1 MKISTS
7 RPMYRFTGKSLYID
21 PPLLGLLLL
30 LIGFGLLILY
40 SASNQNTSMILRQG
54 MRLFLAM
61 GVMCV
66 FAFIPPHKYKLWT
79 PWVYGVGLS
88 LLLAVMLMGKVGKGA
103 QRWLDLGFFRFQP
116 SEIMKL
122 AVPMMAAWYVDRK
135 SLPIDL
141 KSLMMTVL
149 LIFIP
154 AVLIAKQPD
163 LGTAIM
169 VAAAGLCVVFLAGI
183 RMRIVLITMI
193 ALGLA
198 APLLWHVMHDYQK
211 QRIITLL
218 NPEHDPLG
226 AGYHIIQSK
235 IAIGS
240 GGAFGKGW
248 LTGSQSH
255 LNFLPEH
262 ATDFIFAVCA
272 EEFGFIGGVILI
284 MLIVLI
290 SLRCLSIAR
299 HAQTS
304 FTRLLAASLA
314 MTFFLSAFVNIGM
327 VMGILPVVGIPLP
340 LVSYGGS
347 AMVAFLASFG
357 ILMSISSHRIL
368 FNNMD
373 CNHSPQ

>member
-1 MKISTS
+1 MKINTT

-21 PPLLGLLLL
+21 LPLLGLLLL
-30 LIGFGLLILY
+30 LISLGLVILY
-40 SASNQNTSMILRQG
+40 SASNQNMSMLFRQS
-54 MRLFLAM
+54 MRLLLAM
-61 GVMCV
+61 SIMLV
-66 FAFIPPHKYKLWT
+66 FAFIPPHKYKIWT
-79 PWVYGVGLS
+79 PWIYSTGLI
-88 LLLAVMLMGKVGKGA
+88 LLIAVMLMGKIGKGA

-135 SLPIDL
+135 SLPIDF
-141 KSLMMTVL
+141 KTL
-149 LIFIP
+149 LITAAFIFIP
-154 AVLIAKQPD
+154 AILIAKQPD
-163 LGTAIM
+163 LGTGIM
-169 VAAAGLCVVFLAGI
+169 VISSGLCVIFLAGI
-183 RMRIVLITMI
+183 RMRVVLLITV
-193 ALGLA
+193 ALGMA

-248 LTGSQSH
+248 LSGSQSH

-262 ATDFIFAVCA
+262 ATDFIFAVSG
-272 EEFGFIGGVILI
+272 EELGFVGSVILI
-284 MLIVLI
+284 VLVVLI
-290 SLRCLSIAR
+290 SLRSLHIAR
-299 HAQTS
+299 HAQTC

-314 MTFFLSAFVNIGM
+314 MIFFLSAFVNIGM

-347 AMVAFLASFG
+347 AMVTFMASFG

-368 FNNMD
+368 FNNM
-373 CNHSPQ
+373 N

>member
-1 MKISTS
+1 MNINTT
-7 RPMYRFTGKSLYID
+7 RPMYRFTGKSLHID
-21 PPLLGLLLL
+21 LPLLGLLLL
-30 LIGFGLLILY
+30 LISLGLLILY
-40 SASNQNTSMILRQG
+40 SASNQNMGMLFRQS
-54 MRLFLAM
+54 MRLLLAM
-61 GVMCV
+61 TVMLV
-66 FAFIPPHKYKLWT
+66 FAFIPPHKYKAWT
-79 PWVYGVGLS
+79 PWIYSIGLM
-88 LLLAVMLMGKVGKGA
+88 LLLAVMIMGKVGKGA

-122 AVPMMAAWYVDRK
+122 AVPMMAAWYVDRQ
-135 SLPIDL
+135 SLPIDF
-141 KSLMMTVL
+141 KTL
-149 LIFIP
+149 LVTAAFIFIP

-169 VAAAGLCVVFLAGI
+169 VVSSGLCVLFLAGI
-183 RMRIVLITMI
+183 RMRIVLLISI
-193 ALGLA
+193 ALSLA

-211 QRIITLL
+211 KRIITLL

-262 ATDFIFAVCA
+262 ATDFIFAVSG
-272 EEFGFIGGVILI
+272 EELGFIGGLI
-284 MLIVLI
+284 IIFLIALI

-299 HAQTS
+299 HAQTC

-314 MTFFLSAFVNIGM
+314 MIFFFSAFVNIGM

-347 AMVAFLASFG
+347 AMVTFLASFG

-368 FNNMD
+368 FNSIN
-373 CNHSPQ
+373 

>member
-1 MKISTS
+1 
-7 RPMYRFTGKSLYID
+7 MYRFTGKSLYID

>member
-1 MKISTS
+1 MKINTT

-21 PPLLGLLLL
+21 LPLLGLLLL
-30 LIGFGLLILY
+30 LISLGLVILY
-40 SASNQNTSMILRQG
+40 SASNQNISMLFRQS
-54 MRLFLAM
+54 MRLLLAM
-61 GVMCV
+61 SIMLV
-66 FAFIPPHKYKLWT
+66 FAFIPPHKYKIWT
-79 PWVYGVGLS
+79 PWIYSTGLI
-88 LLLAVMLMGKVGKGA
+88 LLIAVMLMGKIGKGA

-135 SLPIDL
+135 SLPIDF
-141 KSLMMTVL
+141 KTL
-149 LIFIP
+149 LITAAFIFIP

-163 LGTAIM
+163 LGTGIM
-169 VAAAGLCVVFLAGI
+169 VISAGLCVIFLAGI
-183 RMRIVLITMI
+183 RMRVVLLITL
-193 ALGLA
+193 ALGMA

-248 LTGSQSH
+248 LSGSQSH

-262 ATDFIFAVCA
+262 ATDFIFAVSG
-272 EEFGFIGGVILI
+272 EEFGFVGSVILI
-284 MLIVLI
+284 VLVVLI
-290 SLRCLSIAR
+290 SLRSLHIAR
-299 HAQTS
+299 HAQTC

-314 MTFFLSAFVNIGM
+314 MIFFLSAFVNIGM

-347 AMVAFLASFG
+347 AMVTFMASFG

-368 FNNMD
+368 FNNM
-373 CNHSPQ
+373 N

>member
-1 MKISTS
+1 MKISST
-7 RPMYRFTGKSLYID
+7 RPIYRFTGKSFYID
-21 PPLLGLLLL
+21 LPLLGLLLL
-30 LIGFGLLILY
+30 LIGFGLIILY
-40 SASNQNTSMILRQG
+40 SASNQNLGMILRQSL
-54 MRLFLAM
+54 RLLLALS
-61 GVMCV
+61 VMMV

-79 PWVYGVGLS
+79 PWIYAIGLT
-88 LLLAVMLMGKVGKGA
+88 LLLAVMIMGKIGKGA

-122 AVPMMAAWYVDRK
+122 AVPMMAAWYVDQK
-135 SLPIDL
+135 SLPINF
-141 KSLMMTVL
+141 KSLLITCL
-149 LIFIP
+149 YIFIP

-169 VAAAGLCVVFLAGI
+169 VVVSGLCVVFLAGI
-183 RMRIVLITMI
+183 RMRIVLLITI
-193 ALGLA
+193 AAGMA

-218 NPEHDPLG
+218 NPENDPLG

-262 ATDFIFAVCA
+262 ATDFIFAVCG
-272 EEFGFIGGVILI
+272 EEFGFVGGLVLI
-284 MLIVLI
+284 TLVVLI

-299 HAQTS
+299 HAQTC
-304 FTRLLAASLA
+304 FTRLLATSLA

-327 VMGILPVVGIPLP
+327 VMGVLPVVGIPLP

-347 AMVAFLASFG
+347 AMVTFLASFG

-368 FNNMD
+368 FNNL
-373 CNHSPQ
+373 N

>member
-1 MKISTS
+1 MKIITS
-7 RPMYRFTGKSLYID
+7 RPMYRFTGKSFYID
-21 PPLLGLLLL
+21 LPLLGLLLL

-40 SASNQNTSMILRQG
+40 SASNQNMGMILRQG
-54 MRLFLAM
+54 MRLLLAL
-61 GVMCV
+61 GVMMV
-66 FAFIPPHKYKLWT
+66 FAFIPPHKYKIWT
-79 PWVYGVGLS
+79 PWIYALGLT
-88 LLLAVMLMGKVGKGA
+88 LLLAVMIMGKIGKGA

-141 KSLMMTVL
+141 KTLLMTSMF
-149 LIFIP
+149 IFIP
-154 AVLIAKQPD
+154 ALLIAKQPD

-169 VAAAGLCVVFLAGI
+169 VIAAGLCVVFLAGI
-183 RMRIVLITMI
+183 RMRIVLFITI
-193 ALGLA
+193 AMSLA

-226 AGYHIIQSK
+226 TGYHIIQSK

-262 ATDFIFAVCA
+262 ATDFIFAVSG
-272 EEFGFIGGVILI
+272 EEFGFVGCFILI
-284 MLIVLI
+284 TLVVLI
-290 SLRCLSIAR
+290 SLRSLSIAR
-299 HAQTS
+299 HAQTC

-347 AMVAFLASFG
+347 AMVTFLASFG

-368 FNNMD
+368 FNNIR
-373 CNHSPQ
+373 

>member
-1 MKISTS
+1 MKISTT

-79 PWVYGVGLS
+79 PWIYGVGLS
-88 LLLAVMLMGKVGKGA
+88 LLLAVMLMGKIGKGA
-103 QRWLDLGFFRFQP
+103 QRWLDLGLFRFQP

-183 RMRIVLITMI
+183 RMRIVLIITI

-272 EEFGFIGGVILI
+272 EEFGFIGAVILI
-284 MLIVLI
+284 ILVVLI

-299 HAQTS
+299 HAQTC

-373 CNHSPQ
+373 

>member
-1 MKISTS
+1 MKINNT
-7 RPMYRFTGKSLYID
+7 RPMYRFTGQSLSLD
-21 PPLLGLLLL
+21 LPLFGLLVL
-30 LIGFGLLILY
+30 LIGLGLVILY
-40 SASNQNTSMILRQG
+40 SASNQNMGMLLRQSMRLLLALSIMIL
-54 MRLFLAM
+54 
-61 GVMCV
+61 

-79 PWVYGVGLS
+79 PWIYGVGLA
-88 LLLAVMLMGKVGKGA
+88 LLLAVMLKGKIGKGA
-103 QRWLDLGFFRFQP
+103 QRWLDLGVFRFQP

-135 SLPIDL
+135 SLPIDF
-141 KSLMMTVL
+141 KSLLITAL
-149 LIFIP
+149 FIFIP

-169 VAAAGLCVVFLAGI
+169 VSTSGLCVVFLAGI
-183 RMRIVLITMI
+183 RLRIMLFITLTLSI
-193 ALGLA
+193 I

-218 NPEHDPLG
+218 NPEQDPLG
-226 AGYHIIQSK
+226 TGYHIIQSK

-262 ATDFIFAVCA
+262 ATDFIFAVSG
-272 EEFGFIGGVILI
+272 EEFGFIGSCVLIIL
-284 MLIVLI
+284 VVFI
-290 SLRCLSIAR
+290 SLRSLNIAR
-299 HAQTS
+299 HAQTC

-314 MTFFLSAFVNIGM
+314 MTFFLSAFVNMGM

-347 AMVAFLASFG
+347 AMVTFLASFG

-368 FNNMD
+368 FNKL
-373 CNHSPQ
+373 